1 MRVMVLGAGVI
12 GTSCAHYLLKSGHD
26 VVVLD
31 RQGGPA
37 LETSFANAGGI
48 CPGFAGPW
56 AAPGL
61 PAKVARR
68 LFARHAPVAWHPRLD
83 PYQWRW
89 LLRFLRNCTS
99 ERFARNK
106 TRMQRIAH
114 YSKACLKE
122 LMADTGIVFDHGTG
136 GVLQVFRTEEE
147 LAAAESSARV
157 LAEFGIAHSIVGAQ
171 DAMAMEPAL
180 RAATVRLAGGLH
192 LPDDETGDCHKFT
205 VALAD
210 LLSRRGVRFRF
221 DTNVQ
226 RLLFE
231 GDRMTGV
238 ITNQGM
244 LDADAYVV
252 ALGSEA
258 ARALRPLGID
268 LPIYPVKGYSVTVDI
283 EEGTLAPRSSVM
295 DEHSKIMMT
304 RLGTRLRAAG
314 LAEIS
319 GYDASIRPSGAETV
333 LHTLREFFP
342 RAARHRG
349 TGPEGVAEGVNAWT
363 GLRPMTPDGPPYHGA
378 TKFTNVFLNLGQG
391 SNGWT
396 QACGCGR
403 VVADIVSGRRPD
415 IDLDGLGVDR

>member
-1 MRVMVLGAGVI
+1 MGGAG
-12 GTSCAHYLLKSGHD
+12 
-26 VVVLD
+26 
-31 RQGGPA
+31 
-37 LETSFANAGGI
+37 NAGKSR
-48 CPGFAGPW
+48 AL
-56 AAPGL
+56 A
-61 PAKVARR
+61 VR
-68 LFARHAPVAWHPRLD
+68 RHAPVAWHPRLD

-171 DAMAMEPAL
+171 DVMAMEPAL

-319 GYDASIRPSGAETV
+319 GYDASIRPSGAGDRPAHPAGV
-333 LHTLREFFP
+333 FS
-342 RAARHRG
+342 RARR
-349 TGPEGVAEGVNAWT
+349 
-363 GLRPMTPDGPPYHGA
+363 A
-378 TKFTNVFLNLGQG
+378 TAAPVQ
-391 SNGWT
+391 
-396 QACGCGR
+396 R
-403 VVADIVSGRRPD
+403 V
-415 IDLDGLGVDR
+415 